1 MSYEKGKKNK
11 FNIGDTVQM
20 TPERVKWEVEHM
32 CEMNLVGGTGEFQ
45 AKDLPFITGFF
56 HAHLT
61 QKMPKGVVVGYGST
75 AEGPSKDDPNKWVE
89 IDGENCIK
97 VQVKLKY
104 GKHTHFYHERNFI
117 RVKKAK

>member
-1 MSYEKGKKNK
+1 MSFEKGKKNK

-20 TPERVKWEVEHM
+20 MPERVKWEVEHM

-56 HAHLT
+56 RAHLT
-61 QKMPKGVVVGYGST
+61 QKMPKGVVVGYGFT